1 MTKFEQ
7 LRGLCYLAAD
17 LLLIRT
23 LIPFCAQLIRPDIS
37 LAAQNFFYFLFGF
50 AAVLWLFRDFLKLN
64 VRHFRL
70 FPKQILLTA
79 LVGICS
85 YLALTE
91 LVGTLTVLLYPQFLN
106 FNDSAIIDLLE
117 QNFPLMA
124 VGTVLLVPVT
134 EELLYRGLVFGNLL
148 NKSKPLAY
156 ILSAAL
162 FAAIHVLPHV
172 GQQTPEML
180 LCCALQYL
188 PAGISLGWAY
198 HKSGSIF
205 APILIHAAVNAMGIA
220 AMR

>member
-50 AAVLWLFRDFLKLN
+50 AAVLWMFRDFLRLN

-106 FNDSAIIDLLE
+106 FNDSAISVSRR
-117 QNFPLMA
+117 P
-124 VGTVLLVPVT
+124 
-134 EELLYRGLVFGNLL
+134 
-148 NKSKPLAY
+148 KC
-156 ILSAAL
+156 
-162 FAAIHVLPHV
+162 
-172 GQQTPEML
+172 
-180 LCCALQYL
+180 CCAAPCSTCL
-188 PAGISLGWAY
+188 PASALAGPTTKAAAFSLP
-198 HKSGSIF
+198 F
-205 APILIHAAVNAMGIA
+205 
-220 AMR
+220 